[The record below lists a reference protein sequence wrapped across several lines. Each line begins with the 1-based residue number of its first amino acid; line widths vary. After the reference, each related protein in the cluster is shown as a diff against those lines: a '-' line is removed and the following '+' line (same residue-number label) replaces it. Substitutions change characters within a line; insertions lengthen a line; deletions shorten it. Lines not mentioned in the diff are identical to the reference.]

1 MRKHVSRPVLFS
13 ILFFF
18 THFFLVAQS
27 GKVEISGQIL
37 DEESGDPL
45 AYATVSILDSAS
57 GQVLTGGIT
66 DDYGNFSIETK
77 PGVYDIKFEYISFK
91 TETVQNRNISSNTNL
106 GKITLAYAASSLD
119 EVFIRAETT
128 EVEIRLD
135 KKIYNIGKDLTTQG
149 ATVTDALANVP
160 SVTVDIDGTINLRG
174 NSNVT
179 VLINGKP
186 SALTGFGS
194 DALQQLPADAIERVE
209 VITSP
214 SARYSA
220 EGTAGIINII
230 LRKEKTLGFNG
241 SFTANMGVPLSSSMS
256 ANLNF
261 RTDNFN
267 IFNTSGYYF
276 RTGPGNAFFDNRYF
290 TYTNDEGELVVPEFD
305 RVTEDREYE
314 RIREGFYT
322 NLGIEYYLTESS
334 SIIASGFMRFAN
346 DEENSTNF
354 TESFNDGILEE
365 QALREE
371 IGLEEDESYEFSLN
385 YFNNFNDEGHKLT
398 ADFQYENDTE
408 NRDVLIVENQIF
420 PTADAFPSER
430 IFETETEEEIEIKAD
445 YVLPMGEAQ
454 FEAGYLG
461 EFENEVTDYRLL
473 NEENGE
479 FIVNE
484 GLTNVFDYSEN
495 VNAVYSQYG
504 NKFGDF
510 SFLLG
515 LRLEH
520 TQLKGEIDSQFDNE
534 EQLEDELGIDV
545 ITDFDKNYLGLFPT
559 LNLTYEFQEDE
570 NLTLGYNR
578 RINRPRGWYI
588 NPFPSRS
595 SRTNVFQGNPNLDPA
610 YSNTFDLGYLR
621 KWDDLTLTSSI
632 YYQHEENSFERVQEG
647 TGEFYNGVE
656 IIRSIPINLSTE
668 DRYGFEA
675 GAIYNPEDWLRLNGS
690 FNFFKF
696 TSEGFFNGKD
706 YGTSSSSWF
715 ARFSSKVTLPAE
727 IDWQTTAFYRGP
739 RQDDSQTETEG
750 IFSLNLALSKDI
762 IDDKATISFNVRD
775 LLNSRKRNSLTTTER
790 FIQKSEFQWRSRSF
804 NLSFTYRFNQQ
815 KKRNE
820 QQGFNGENGDM
831 NGGGF

>member
-1 MRKHVSRPVLFS
+1 MCNFVFRPTLLFLFLFTPF
-13 ILFFF
+13 IL
-18 THFFLVAQS
+18 LAQS
-27 GKVEISGQIL
+27 NRLEISGRIV
-37 DEESGDPL
+37 DEENGEPL
-45 AYATVSILDSAS
+45 AYATISILDSS
-57 GQVLTGGIT
+57 TKQILTGGIT
-66 DDYGNFSIETK
+66 DDNGNFSVETS
-77 PGVYDIKFEYISFK
+77 PGVYDIKFEFISFK
-91 TETVQNRNISSNTNL
+91 TETLQNQNINSDVNL
-106 GKITLAYAASSLD
+106 GTIKLAYAASSLN

-128 EVEIRLD
+128 EVDIRLD

-160 SVTVDIDGTINLRG
+160 SVTVDVDGVINLRG

-241 SFTANMGVPLSSSMS
+241 SVTANMGFPLSSSAS

-276 RTGPGNAFFDNRYF
+276 RNGPGNAFFDNHYLN
-290 TYTNDEGELVVPEFD
+290 YEDEDGNLISPQFD

-314 RIREGFYT
+314 RLREGFYT
-322 NLGIEYYLTESS
+322 NLGIEYYLNERS
-334 SIIASGFMRFAN
+334 SIIASGFMRLAD
-346 DEENSTNF
+346 DEENVENF
-354 TESFNDGILEE
+354 TRSYNSGVFEE
-365 QALREE
+365 GALRKEN
-371 IGLEEDESYEFSLN
+371 GFEEDKSYEFSLN

-398 ADFQYENDTE
+398 VDFQYENDTE
-408 NRDVLIVENQIF
+408 NRDISIIESMTYPNSIAL
-420 PTADAFPSER
+420 PSEK
-430 IFETETEEEIEIKAD
+430 IFEKETQEEIEIKAD
-445 YVLPMGEAQ
+445 YVLPMGDAQ

-461 EFENEVTDYRLL
+461 EFENEVTDYLL
-473 NEENGE
+473 MNENASGE
-479 FIVNE
+479 FEVNE
-484 GLTNVFDYSEN
+484 NLTNIFDYSEQ
-495 VNAVYSQYG
+495 VNALYSQYG

-520 TQLKGEIDSQFDNE
+520 TRMKGSIQ
-534 EQLEDELGIDV
+534 G
-545 ITDFDKNYLGLFPT
+545 DFDATDVVANFDKDYLGLFPT
-559 LNLTYEFQEDE
+559 LHLTYEFQEDE
-570 NLTLGYNR
+570 NITLGYNR

-595 SRTNVFQGNPNLDPA
+595 SRTNIFQGNPNLDPA
-610 YSNTFDLGYLR
+610 YSNTLDLGYLR
-621 KWDDLTLTSSI
+621 KWDELTFTTSV
-632 YYQHEENSFERVQEG
+632 YYQHEENAFERVQEG

-656 IIRSIPINLSTE
+656 IIRSIPINLSSN

-675 GAIYNPEDWLRLNGS
+675 GLIYNPEDWLRLNGS
-690 FNFFKF
+690 FNFFKY
-696 TSEGFFNGKD
+696 TSEGVFNGVD
-706 YGTSSSSWF
+706 YGASNSSWF
-715 ARFSSKVTLPAE
+715 ARLSSKVVLPGK

-739 RQDDSQTETEG
+739 REDSQTETDG

-775 LLNSRKRNSLTTTER
+775 LLDSRKRNALTTTER
-790 FIQKSEFQWRSRSF
+790 FIQESEFQWRSRTF

-815 KKRNE
+815 NKRKAPQENFE
-820 QQGFNGENGDM
+820 ENGGEM

>member
-1 MRKHVSRPVLFS
+1 MCNFVFRPTLLFLFLFTPF
-13 ILFFF
+13 IL
-18 THFFLVAQS
+18 LAQS
-27 GKVEISGQIL
+27 NRLEISGRIV
-37 DEESGDPL
+37 DEENGEPL
-45 AYATVSILDSAS
+45 AYATISILDSS
-57 GQVLTGGIT
+57 TKQILTGGIT
-66 DDYGNFSIETK
+66 DDNGNFSVETS
-77 PGVYDIKFEYISFK
+77 PGVYDIKFEFISFK
-91 TETVQNRNISSNTNL
+91 TETLQNQNINSDVNL
-106 GKITLAYAASSLD
+106 GTIKLAYAASSLN

-128 EVEIRLD
+128 EVDIRLD

-160 SVTVDIDGTINLRG
+160 SVTVDVDGVINLRG

-241 SFTANMGVPLSSSMS
+241 SVTANMGFPLSSSAS

-276 RTGPGNAFFDNRYF
+276 RNGPGNAFFDNHYLN
-290 TYTNDEGELVVPEFD
+290 YEDEDGNLITPQFD

-314 RIREGFYT
+314 RLREGFYT
-322 NLGIEYYLTESS
+322 NLGIEYYLNEKS
-334 SIIASGFMRFAN
+334 SIIASGFMRLAD
-346 DEENSTNF
+346 DEENVENF
-354 TESFNDGILEE
+354 TRSYNSGVFEE
-365 QALREE
+365 GALRKEN
-371 IGLEEDESYEFSLN
+371 GFEEDKSYEFSLN

-398 ADFQYENDTE
+398 VDFQYENDTE
-408 NRDVLIVENQIF
+408 NRDISIIESMTYPNSIAL
-420 PTADAFPSER
+420 PSEK
-430 IFETETEEEIEIKAD
+430 IFEKETQEEIEIKAD
-445 YVLPMGEAQ
+445 YVLPMGDAQ

-461 EFENEVTDYRLL
+461 EFENEVTDYLL
-473 NEENGE
+473 MNENASGE
-479 FIVNE
+479 FEVNE
-484 GLTNVFDYSEN
+484 NLTNIFDYSEQ
-495 VNAVYSQYG
+495 VNALYSQYG

-520 TQLKGEIDSQFDNE
+520 TRMKGSIQ
-534 EQLEDELGIDV
+534 G
-545 ITDFDKNYLGLFPT
+545 DFDATDVVANFDKDYLGLFPT
-559 LNLTYEFQEDE
+559 LHLTYEFQEDE
-570 NLTLGYNR
+570 NITLGYNR

-595 SRTNVFQGNPNLDPA
+595 SRTNIFQGNPNLDPA

-621 KWDDLTLTSSI
+621 KWDELTFTTSV
-632 YYQHEENSFERVQEG
+632 YYQHEENAFERVQEG

-656 IIRSIPINLSTE
+656 IIRSIPINLSSN

-675 GAIYNPEDWLRLNGS
+675 GLIYNPEDWLRLNGS
-690 FNFFKF
+690 FNFFKY
-696 TSEGFFNGKD
+696 TSEGVFNGVD
-706 YGTSSSSWF
+706 YGASNSSWF
-715 ARFSSKVTLPAE
+715 ARLSSKVVLPGK

-739 RQDDSQTETEG
+739 REDSQTETDG

-775 LLNSRKRNSLTTTER
+775 LLDSRKRNALTTTER
-790 FIQKSEFQWRSRSF
+790 FIQESEFQWRSRTF

-815 KKRNE
+815 NKRKAPQENFE
-820 QQGFNGENGDM
+820 ENGGEM

>member
-1 MRKHVSRPVLFS
+1 MCNFVFRPTLLFLFLFTPL
-13 ILFFF
+13 IL
-18 THFFLVAQS
+18 LAQS
-27 GKVEISGQIL
+27 NRLEISGRIV
-37 DEESGDPL
+37 DEENGEPL
-45 AYATVSILDSAS
+45 AYATISILDSS
-57 GQVLTGGIT
+57 TKQILTGGIT
-66 DDYGNFSIETK
+66 DDNGNFSVETS
-77 PGVYDIKFEYISFK
+77 PGVYDIKFEFISFK
-91 TETVQNRNISSNTNL
+91 TETLQNQNINSDVNL
-106 GKITLAYAASSLD
+106 GTIKLAYAASSLN

-128 EVEIRLD
+128 EVDIRLD

-160 SVTVDIDGTINLRG
+160 SVTVDVDGVINLRG

-241 SFTANMGVPLSSSMS
+241 SVTANMGFPLSSSAS

-276 RTGPGNAFFDNRYF
+276 RNGPGNAFFDNHYLN
-290 TYTNDEGELVVPEFD
+290 YEDEDGNLITPQFD

-314 RIREGFYT
+314 RLREGFYT
-322 NLGIEYYLTESS
+322 NLGIEYYLNEKS
-334 SIIASGFMRFAN
+334 SIIASGFMRLAD
-346 DEENSTNF
+346 DEENVENF
-354 TESFNDGILEE
+354 TRSYNSGVFEE
-365 QALREE
+365 GALRKEN
-371 IGLEEDESYEFSLN
+371 GFEEDKSYEFSLN

-398 ADFQYENDTE
+398 VDFQYENDTE
-408 NRDVLIVENQIF
+408 NRDISIIESMTYPNSIAL
-420 PTADAFPSER
+420 PSEK
-430 IFETETEEEIEIKAD
+430 IFEKETQEEIEIKAD
-445 YVLPMGEAQ
+445 YVLPMGDAQ

-461 EFENEVTDYRLL
+461 EFENEVTDYLL
-473 NEENGE
+473 MNENASGE
-479 FIVNE
+479 FEVNE
-484 GLTNVFDYSEN
+484 NLTNIFDYSEQ
-495 VNAVYSQYG
+495 VNALYSQYG

-520 TQLKGEIDSQFDNE
+520 TRMKGSIQ
-534 EQLEDELGIDV
+534 G
-545 ITDFDKNYLGLFPT
+545 DFDATDVVANFDKDYLGLFPT
-559 LNLTYEFQEDE
+559 LHLTYEFQEDE
-570 NLTLGYNR
+570 NITLGYNR

-595 SRTNVFQGNPNLDPA
+595 SRTNIFQGNPNLDPA

-621 KWDDLTLTSSI
+621 KWDELTFTTSV
-632 YYQHEENSFERVQEG
+632 YYQHEENAFERVQEG

-656 IIRSIPINLSTE
+656 IIRSIPINLSSN

-675 GAIYNPEDWLRLNGS
+675 GLIYNPEDWLRLNGS
-690 FNFFKF
+690 FNFFKY
-696 TSEGFFNGKD
+696 TSEGVFNGVD
-706 YGTSSSSWF
+706 YGASNSSWF
-715 ARFSSKVTLPAE
+715 ARLSSKVVLPGK

-739 RQDDSQTETEG
+739 REDSQTETDG

-775 LLNSRKRNSLTTTER
+775 LLDSRKRNALTTTER
-790 FIQKSEFQWRSRSF
+790 FIQESEFQWRSRTF

-815 KKRNE
+815 NKRKAPQENFE
-820 QQGFNGENGDM
+820 ENGGEM